1 MYEEKED
8 EMKDRSTD
16 ARRWT
21 CKMLFKACTIG
32 LSLGA
37 IAVKQNG
44 DSSTALYMFFGACLF
59 LAASYMLH
67 D

>member
-1 MYEEKED
+1 MHEED

-21 CKMLFKACTIG
+21 CRMLFKACTIG
-32 LSLGA
+32 LALGA
-37 IAVKQNG
+37 IAVKENG
-44 DSSTALYMFFGACLF
+44 DLNTAVCMFFGACLF
-59 LAASYMLH
+59 LAASCMLH

>member
-1 MYEEKED
+1 MHED
-8 EMKDRSTD
+8 EDKMKDRSTN

-21 CKMLFKACTIG
+21 CRMLFKTCTVG

-44 DSSTALYMFFGACLF
+44 DPDTAICMFFGACLF

>member
-1 MYEEKED
+1 MHDEED

-21 CKMLFKACTIG
+21 CRMLFKACTIG

-44 DSSTALYMFFGACLF
+44 DPSTTLYMFCGACLF